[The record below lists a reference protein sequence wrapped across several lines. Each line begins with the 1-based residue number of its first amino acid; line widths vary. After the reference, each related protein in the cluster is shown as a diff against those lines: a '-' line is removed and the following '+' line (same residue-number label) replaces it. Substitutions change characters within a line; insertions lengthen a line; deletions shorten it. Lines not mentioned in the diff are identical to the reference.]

1 MKSVESWDG
10 FQQQKG
16 GKKMQDKP
24 VDPKYL
30 IKLGTPIRKPFIN
43 GYCKQ
48 CTKSCNNDYCANLDN
63 ACDKI
68 LYCMGFFYKRK

>member
-1 MKSVESWDG
+1 
-10 FQQQKG
+10 
-16 GKKMQDKP
+16 MQDNKP

-30 IKLGTPIRKPFIN
+30 IKFGTPIRKPFIN
-43 GYCKQ
+43 GYCIH

-68 LYCMGFFYKRK
+68 LYCMAFFYKRK